1 MHSLY
6 LPFLVLLGTLSIVDC
21 LECYSCSGVSSVNNC
36 ISTTQC
42 RTGQSCY
49 TNSFTSG
56 QDTKLTMGCTNNEQC
71 GIQSGIVGR
80 DVSERETS
88 CHECCSTERCNYQL
102 CIHFK
107 PTTCMDDV
115 KVDCAYLNAMF
126 NICKDIQ
133 HSKNVC
139 PKFCGL
145 CTLVD
150 GNWAEWSQWSAC
162 DVTCEK
168 GLQTRKRTCTN
179 PAPAHHGLDCVGNKT
194 DTKTCL
200 NQPCPIHGGWTGWE
214 NWGACSVTC
223 DVGVQRR
230 VRNCTNPYPSRFGD
244 HCFGDPLEY
253 KICMQG
259 PCTNGGWSTWGTWT
273 TCSAT
278 CDGGLRS
285 RFRNCTNPSPSL
297 HGQYCAGPVT
307 EMEDCNQKQCVSEV
321 VFLAHAL
328 STYSVSSGERFI
340 FTTNLVNVGGA
351 YSNANGYFTAPV
363 GGSYSFSYQFCFSTT
378 GKHMYVNIMIN
389 NTYYSASHY
398 YEAQT
403 NVCNSSKIFVYLK
416 KGDRVWVKC
425 HSATS
430 GTQLYENSQHMNTF
444 SGILI
449 RT

>member
-1 MHSLY
+1 MYSSY
-6 LPFLVLLGTLSIVDC
+6 IPIIVLLGALGTVDC
-21 LECYSCSGVSSVNNC
+21 LECYSCSGVSSVNSC

-42 RTGQSCY
+42 RTEQSCY

-56 QDTKLTMGCTNNEQC
+56 QDTKFTMGCTNNDQC

-80 DVSERETS
+80 DVSERETD
-88 CHECCSTERCNYQL
+88 CHECCSTERCNNQL
-102 CIHFK
+102 CVHFK

-168 GLQTRKRTCTN
+168 GIQTRKRTCTN
-179 PAPAHHGLDCVGNKT
+179 PEPAHNGLYCVGNKT
-194 DTKTCL
+194 DTKACL
-200 NQPCPIHGGWTGWE
+200 LQPCPIHGGWTGWE

-253 KICMQG
+253 KICMQA
-259 PCTNGGWSTWGTWT
+259 PCANGGWSSWGTWT

-285 RFRNCTNPSPSL
+285 RFRNCSNPSPSL
-297 HGQYCAGPVT
+297 HGQYCAGPAT
-307 EMEDCNQKQCVSEV
+307 EVDDCNQKQCVI
-321 VFLAHAL
+321 VFLAHGV
-328 STYSVSSGERFI
+328 TDTTPRSGQD
-340 FTTNLVNVGGA
+340 LVFPTVLFNEGGA
-351 YSNANGYFTAPV
+351 YSSSTGKFTAPLN
-363 GGSYSFSYQFCFSTT
+363 GPYSFSINICHTT
-378 GKHMYVNIMIN
+378 GQHLYLKFMVESKVYSIVDF
-389 NTYYSASHY
+389 YDGYSA
-398 YEAQT
+398 
-403 NVCNSSKIFVYLK
+403 VCQSTDIDVYLH
-416 KGDRVWVKC
+416 KGERVWITCVGGNTTI
-425 HSATS
+425 SS
-430 GTQLYENSQHMNTF
+430 ENQNSRTFF
-444 SGILI
+444 SGALTRI
-449 RT
+449 